1 MSRLAPLAPE
11 KLSPEQKK
19 VYDDILAGPRGG
31 IGGPFAAWLRS
42 PQLADRAQ
50 KLGEFCRF
58 NTSLPKRL
66 SELAILMTARHW
78 TAQFEWYAHARMARE
93 AGLGDAIID
102 AIRQH
107 LRPAQMAE
115 DEAAIYDFCNEAYA
129 LHYVTDATYA
139 RAIAQFGEATV
150 VELVGVIGY
159 YCLVSLTL
167 NIFRMPLPPGEPP
180 ALK

>member
-1 MSRLAPLAPE
+1 MSRLEQLAPE

-19 VYDDILAGPRGG
+19 IYDDIVSGPRGG

-58 NTSLPKRL
+58 NTSLPPRL
-66 SELAILMTARHW
+66 SELAILMTGRHW
-78 TAQFEWYAHARMARE
+78 TAQFEFWIHAKMARE
-93 AGLGDAIID
+93 AGLADDIIE
-102 AIRQH
+102 AIRIRQ
-107 LRPAQMAE
+107 RPAKMAD
-115 DEAAIYDFCNEAYA
+115 DEAAIYDLCNEAYA

-139 RAIAQFGEATV
+139 RAIALFGEPTV
-150 VELVGVIGY
+150 VELVGIMGY

-167 NIFRMPLPPGEPP
+167 NVFRMPLPPGEQP

>member
-1 MSRLAPLAPE
+1 MSRLAPLAPGE
-11 KLSPEQKK
+11 LSPAQKK
-19 VYDDILAGPRGG
+19 VHDDILAGPRGA
-31 IGGPFAAWLRS
+31 IAGPFAAWLRS

-93 AGLGDAIID
+93 AGLADAIID
-102 AIRQH
+102 ATRQH
-107 LRPAQMAE
+107 QRPARMAQ

-139 RAIAQFGEATV
+139 RAVTLLGEATV

-167 NIFRMPLPPGEPP
+167 KIFKMPLPEGEKEP
-180 ALK
+180 LK

>member
-1 MSRLAPLAPE
+1 MPRLAPLVPQS
-11 KLSPEQKK
+11 LSPEQKK

-42 PQLADRAQ
+42 PTMADRAQ

-93 AGLGDAIID
+93 AGLGEAIIE
-102 AIRQH
+102 AIRTH
-107 LRPAQMAE
+107 ARPLQMQD

-139 RAIAQFGEATV
+139 RAIALFGEATV
-150 VELVGVIGY
+150 VELVGVMLFTVTAI
-159 YCLVSLTL
+159 CARWV
-167 NIFRMPLPPGEPP
+167 
-180 ALK
+180 

>member
-1 MSRLAPLAPE
+1 MSRLAPLEPAR
-11 KLSPEQKK
+11 LTPEQKK

-42 PQLADRAQ
+42 PALADRAQ

-93 AGLGDAIID
+93 AGLADAIIE
-102 AIRQH
+102 AIRVRQ
-107 LRPAQMAE
+107 RPAAMQD

-129 LHYVTDATYA
+129 LHYVTDDTYA
-139 RAIAQFGEATV
+139 RAIALFGEPTV

-167 NIFRMPLPPGEPP
+167 NVFRMPLPDGVEEP
-180 ALK
+180 LR

>member
-1 MSRLAPLAPE
+1 M
-11 KLSPEQKK
+11 SPEQKK
-19 VYDDILAGPRGG
+19 VYDDIVSGPRGG
-31 IGGPFAAWLRS
+31 IRGPFAAWLRS

-50 KLGEFCRF
+50 KLGEYCRF

-78 TAQFEWYAHARMARE
+78 TAQFEWYAHARLARE
-93 AGLGDAIID
+93 AGLDDAIVE
-102 AIRQH
+102 AIREHQ
-107 LRPAQMAE
+107 RPARMAD

-139 RAIAQFGEATV
+139 RAIAQFGEASV

-167 NIFRMPLPPGEPP
+167 NIFKMPLPEGEKPQ
-180 ALK
+180 LK

>member
-1 MSRLAPLAPE
+1 MSRLAPLVPE
-11 KLSPEQKK
+11 KLSAEQKK

-58 NTSLPKRL
+58 GTSLPKRL

-93 AGLGDAIID
+93 AKLDETIIE
-102 AIRQH
+102 AIRTHQ
-107 LRPAQMAE
+107 RPAKMAD

-167 NIFRMPLPPGEPP
+167 NIFKMPLPEGEKEQ
-180 ALK
+180 LK

>member
-1 MSRLAPLAPE
+1 MTRLAPLVPE
-11 KLSPEQKK
+11 KLSAEQKK
-19 VYDDILAGPRGG
+19 VYDAILAGPRGG

-93 AGLGDAIID
+93 AGLDDAIIE
-102 AIRQH
+102 AIRNR
-107 LRPAQMAE
+107 LRPASMQD

-129 LHYVTDATYA
+129 LHYVTDATYV
-139 RAIAQFGEATV
+139 RAITLFGEATV

-167 NIFRMPLPPGEPP
+167 NIFKMPLPEGESVP
-180 ALK
+180 LK